1 MNTTWYL
8 LGLRIPEVHELKGS
22 PKRKSNSM
30 RRRCIFS
37 VLDFRQ
43 CSWTVYG
50 SRMAIDSPASDWF
63 LTSEA
68 KQ

>member
-1 MNTTWYL
+1 MSTTWYL

-22 PKRKSNSM
+22 PKRKSKSM
-30 RRRCIFS
+30 HRCIFS

-43 CSWTVYG
+43 CSWTVHG
-50 SRMAIDSPASDWF
+50 SRMAIDSPTNDWF